1 MNTKKL
7 LALGIAAC
15 TAALQ
20 AWGAMPADRTA
31 FLNISQVHRGG
42 GKLERPDNTLE
53 TFKWCWENGM
63 APECDCRRTK
73 DGVGIMLHDKKLKR
87 TARGISKAMAKKLVS
102 EELTWDEIKDVD
114 VGSYL
119 SPEYA
124 HYRIPTIEAV
134 FAAMKGHPTWLC
146 FVDEKGA
153 GPRYIARKAREAGV
167 LDQVHY
173 TGPSYEKAL
182 EWMKVAPGGKTQIW
196 IGTWPRPEH
205 TAADT
210 ERFEKFFEGKMDEIR
225 ANGFKGLSSV
235 VLHTY
240 YDPTAK
246 EPFVPSTPYLKKI
259 IAEFHAHDIP
269 VFSIPFKGGDT
280 EEVYFKLFEMG
291 CDGYSTDYPSV
302 MASAIRKLKAKYG
315 PKK

>member
-1 MNTKKL
+1 MDEEMKNAEQAANEVKNEAGSIFDQIKDMIGDAANDSAGMFDKL
-7 LALGIAAC
+7 KGI
-15 TAALQ
+15 
-20 AWGAMPADRTA
+20 
-31 FLNISQVHRGG
+31 FE
-42 GKLERPDNTLE
+42 GKEGEPGFFDKAKEMLD
-53 TFKWCWENGM
+53 G
-63 APECDCRRTK
+63 K
-73 DGVGIMLHDKKLKR
+73 DG
-87 TARGISKAMAKKLVS
+87 
-102 EELTWDEIKDVD
+102 
-114 VGSYL
+114 
-119 SPEYA
+119 
-124 HYRIPTIEAV
+124 
-134 FAAMKGHPTWLC
+134 
-146 FVDEKGA
+146 
-153 GPRYIARKAREAGV
+153 EAGV